1 MNLPKRLI
9 RNSDSSHCSTAFCA
23 VCNEHLYATW
33 DETLQTWDCVHACR
47 GHIAGVVNKDS
58 EEEALKAARKESL
71 DRVDKGHY
79 WILVGHWEGSP
90 FPIKRG
96 EKAPPFSVWSVTE
109 KEHWEQLR
117 SEGYY
122 TRRGTYRPV
131 AKVDREFQKQTGKDV
146 WEE

>member
-23 VCNEHLYATW
+23 VCSEHLYATW

-71 DRVDKGHY
+71 DRVGKGHY

-96 EKAPPFSVWSVTE
+96 EKA
-109 KEHWEQLR
+109 QLR

>member
-1 MNLPKRLI
+1 MISEKTLSAASMQPIVPRP
-9 RNSDSSHCSTAFCA
+9 
-23 VCNEHLYATW
+23 VLYW
-33 DETLQTWDCVHACR
+33 V
-47 GHIAGVVNKDS
+47 
-58 EEEALKAARKESL
+58 
-71 DRVDKGHY
+71 
-79 WILVGHWEGSP
+79 LVGHWEGTP

-131 AKVDREFQKQTGKDV
+131 AKVDREFQKQTSKDV
-146 WEE
+146 WED